1 MNKLKYLLFVP
12 SIIAMMAVMIPV
24 NLQAQDSNADEVTAE
39 QADATGDSPCKRSG
53 KGQMKGHG
61 GGKGK
66 GMGHNMPVLTDIDSD
81 GDGFISE
88 DELNSFR
95 AERMAKMAQ
104 EGRQMKHAGGMPSF
118 QDIDKDG
125 DGRVDSA
132 EFEAHK
138 QEHRA
143 KMKTDSGS
151 VKE

>member
-1 MNKLKYLLFVP
+1 MSKFKYLLFVP
-12 SIIAMMAVMIPV
+12 GIVAMLAFMLPV
-24 NLQAQDSNADEVTAE
+24 NLQAQDSNVDEVTAN
-39 QADATGDSPCKRSG
+39 DAPATPCKGSG

-61 GGKGK
+61 GGHGK
-66 GMGHNMPVLTDIDSD
+66 GMGHSMPVLADIDSD

-104 EGRQMKHAGGMPSF
+104 EGRQMKHAGDMPSF

-125 DGRVDSA
+125 DGRISEA

-143 KMKTDSGS
+143 NMNMDSD
-151 VKE
+151 K

>member
-1 MNKLKYLLFVP
+1 MSKFKYLLFVP
-12 SIIAMMAVMIPV
+12 GIVAMLAFMLPV
-24 NLQAQDSNADEVTAE
+24 NLQAQDSNVDEVTAN
-39 QADATGDSPCKRSG
+39 DAPATPCKGSG

-61 GGKGK
+61 GGHGK
-66 GMGHNMPVLTDIDSD
+66 GMGHNMPVLADIDSD

-95 AERMAKMAQ
+95 GERMAKMAQ
-104 EGRQMKHAGGMPSF
+104 EGRQMKHAGDMPSF

-125 DGRVDSA
+125 DGRISEA

-143 KMKTDSGS
+143 NMNMDSD
-151 VKE
+151 K

>member
-1 MNKLKYLLFVP
+1 MSKFKYLLFVP
-12 SIIAMMAVMIPV
+12 CIVAMMAFMLPV
-24 NLQAQDSNADEVTAE
+24 NLQAQDSNVDEVTAN
-39 QADATGDSPCKRSG
+39 DAPAIPCKGSG

-61 GGKGK
+61 GGHGK
-66 GMGHNMPVLTDIDSD
+66 GMGHKMPVLADIDSD

-95 AERMAKMAQ
+95 GERMAKMAE

-118 QDIDKDG
+118 QDIDTDG
-125 DGRVDSA
+125 DGRISEA

-143 KMKTDSGS
+143 KMKMDSD
-151 VKE
+151 K

>member
-1 MNKLKYLLFVP
+1 MSKFKCLLFVP
-12 SIIAMMAVMIPV
+12 GIVAMLAFMLPV
-24 NLQAQDSNADEVTAE
+24 NLQAQDSNVDEVTAN
-39 QADATGDSPCKRSG
+39 DAPATPCKGSG

-61 GGKGK
+61 GGHGK
-66 GMGHNMPVLTDIDSD
+66 GMGHSMPVLADIDSD

-95 AERMAKMAQ
+95 GERMAKMAQ
-104 EGRQMKHAGGMPSF
+104 EGRQMKHAGDMPSF

-125 DGRVDSA
+125 DGRISEA

-143 KMKTDSGS
+143 NMNMDSD
-151 VKE
+151 K

>member
-1 MNKLKYLLFVP
+1 MNKFKSLLIVP
-12 SIIAMMAVMIPV
+12 AVAAMLAFMLPA
-24 NLQAQDSNADEVTAE
+24 NLQAQDSNVDEVTAN
-39 QADATGDSPCKRSG
+39 DAPAIPCKGSG

-61 GGKGK
+61 GGHGKGK
-66 GMGHNMPVLTDIDSD
+66 GHNMPVLADIDSD

-95 AERMAKMAQ
+95 GERMAKMAE

-118 QDIDKDG
+118 QDIDTDG
-125 DGRVDSA
+125 DGRISEA

-143 KMKTDSGS
+143 KMKMDTDQSTR
-151 VKE
+151 

>member
-1 MNKLKYLLFVP
+1 MNKFRYLLFVP
-12 SIIAMMAVMIPV
+12 GIVAMMAFMLPV
-24 NLQAQDSNADEVTAE
+24 NLQAQDSKVDEVTAN
-39 QADATGDSPCKRSG
+39 DAPAIPCKGSG
-53 KGQMKGHG
+53 KGQMKDHG
-61 GGKGK
+61 GGHRK
-66 GMGHNMPVLTDIDSD
+66 GMGHNMPVLADIDSG

-118 QDIDKDG
+118 QDIDTDG
-125 DGRVDSA
+125 DGRISEA

-143 KMKTDSGS
+143 KMNMDSD
-151 VKE
+151 K

>member
-1 MNKLKYLLFVP
+1 MNKFRYLLIVP
-12 SIIAMMAVMIPV
+12 AVVAMLAFMLPV
-24 NLQAQDSNADEVTAE
+24 NLQAQDSNVDEVTAN
-39 QADATGDSPCKRSG
+39 DAPAIPCKGSG

-61 GGKGK
+61 GGHGK
-66 GMGHNMPVLTDIDSD
+66 GMGHNMPVLADIDSD

-95 AERMAKMAQ
+95 AERMAKMAE

-118 QDIDKDG
+118 QDIDTDG
-125 DGRVDSA
+125 DGRISEA

-143 KMKTDSGS
+143 KKKMDSDQS
-151 VKE
+151 TR

>member
-1 MNKLKYLLFVP
+1 MNKFIYLLIVP
-12 SIIAMMAVMIPV
+12 AVVAMMAFMLPV
-24 NLQAQDSNADEVTAE
+24 NLQAQDSNVDEVTAN
-39 QADATGDSPCKRSG
+39 DAPAVPCKGSG

-61 GGKGK
+61 GGHGK
-66 GMGHNMPVLTDIDSD
+66 GMGHKMPVLADIDSD

-95 AERMAKMAQ
+95 GERMAKMAE

-118 QDIDKDG
+118 QDIDTDG
-125 DGRVDSA
+125 DGRISEA

-143 KMKTDSGS
+143 KMKMDSD
-151 VKE
+151 K

>member
-1 MNKLKYLLFVP
+1 MNKFKYLLTITGLV
-12 SIIAMMAVMIPV
+12 AMMIFMLPV
-24 NLQAQDSNADEVTAE
+24 NLQAQDSDVDEVTAN
-39 QADATGDSPCKRSG
+39 DAPAKPCKGSG

-61 GGKGK
+61 GGHGK
-66 GMGHNMPVLTDIDSD
+66 GMGHNMPVLADIDSD

-95 AERMAKMAQ
+95 GERMAKMAQ

-118 QDIDKDG
+118 QDIDTDG
-125 DGRVDSA
+125 DGRISEA

-143 KMKTDSGS
+143 KMNMDSGDQ
-151 VKE
+151 

>member
-1 MNKLKYLLFVP
+1 MSKFKYLLFVP
-12 SIIAMMAVMIPV
+12 GIVAMLAFMLPV
-24 NLQAQDSNADEVTAE
+24 NLQAQDSNVDEVTAN
-39 QADATGDSPCKRSG
+39 DAPATPCKGSG

-61 GGKGK
+61 GGHGK
-66 GMGHNMPVLTDIDSD
+66 GMGHSMPVLADIDSD

-95 AERMAKMAQ
+95 GERMAKMAQ
-104 EGRQMKHAGGMPSF
+104 EGRQMKHAGDMPSF

-125 DGRVDSA
+125 DGRISEA

-143 KMKTDSGS
+143 NMNMDSD
-151 VKE
+151 K